1 MLTLLSSATYHV
13 SLLFSGGGLHPYPDG
28 PGYLIDLGICP
39 TGRKFR
45 FRSPPFDRCGR
56 NLSRCVRYDI
66 FFTAIC
72 ISEFQNRKRKC
83 LIRLFLFERKF
94 DDERSLRCFANFP
107 LTLIPSGSFSPW
119 MTPSKKGSRFPGRH
133 SLLFRGKSRG
143 VIPVSDLHIWWHP
156 FLPRCRRPSRVPQS
170 APSRRS
176 RSQAARS
183 GQDRRISEER
193 ERVP

>member
-1 MLTLLSSATYHV
+1 MLTLISSATYHV

-72 ISEFQNRKRKC
+72 IRNSRIGKENGSYDFS
-83 LIRLFLFERKF
+83 FLNG
-94 DDERSLRCFANFP
+94 SLTTSDPCDASANFP

-133 SLLFRGKSRG
+133 SLLFRWKSRG